1 MAVELLHAVCALAA
15 FAVPL
20 GFVWA
25 ALRFGAWRHRRPR
38 APTRAQRARRRA
50 L

>member
-1 MAVELLHAVCALAA
+1 MAAELLQALCALAA

-20 GFVWA
+20 GFAWA

-38 APTRAQRARRRA
+38 APTHARRQHR
-50 L
+50 

>member
-1 MAVELLHAVCALAA
+1 MAAEWLDALCALAA

-20 GFVWA
+20 GFAWA

-38 APTRAQRARRRA
+38 ASTRAQRARR
-50 L
+50 

>member
-1 MAVELLHAVCALAA
+1 MAAEWLHALCALAA

-20 GFVWA
+20 GFAWA

-38 APTRAQRARRRA
+38 ASTHAKLDTR
-50 L
+50 